1 MDNRNFI
8 ARRAAAYFKPGDVVN
23 LGIGI
28 PSLCGSYAAE
38 GVLFQG
44 ENGVIGI
51 GQTVKEGLMMNE
63 RFVNAGG
70 VNFIPVP
77 GASDFDVA
85 MSFGVIR
92 SGRLAATV
100 LGGLQVSAQG
110 DLANWASP
118 GRAFGMG
125 GAMDLCNGAKKVIV
139 AMELVSKKGEPK
151 IVNQCTMPLT
161 ALRCVDH
168 IVTDRC
174 VIDMTPEGLMLTEIR
189 KGHTVEEI
197 QAAVEPKL
205 LVASDLIE
213 MEED

>member
-8 ARRAAAYFKPGDVVN
+8 AKRAAAYFKPGDVVN

-38 GVLFQG
+38 GVLFQS
-44 ENGVIGI
+44 ENGFIGI
-51 GQTVKEGLMMNE
+51 GATVNEGLMMNE

-77 GASDFDVA
+77 GASAFDAA

-100 LGGLQVSAQG
+100 LGGLQVSANG
-110 DLANWASP
+110 DLAYWASP

-125 GAMDLCNGAKKVIV
+125 GAMDLCNGARKVIV
-139 AMELVSKKGEPK
+139 AMDLVAKNGAPK
-151 IVNQCTMPLT
+151 VVNQCTMPLT
-161 ALRCVDH
+161 AIRCVDH

-174 VIDMTPEGLMLTEIR
+174 VINVTPESLVLAEIR

-205 LVASDLIE
+205 LVAPDLIE

>member
-1 MDNRNFI
+1 MNNRNFI
-8 ARRAAAYFKPGDVVN
+8 AKRAAAYFKPGDVVN

-28 PSLCGSYAAE
+28 PSLCGSYAVD
-38 GVLFQG
+38 GVLFQS
-44 ENGVIGI
+44 ENGFIGI
-51 GQTVKEGLMMNE
+51 GATVQEGLMKSE

-70 VNFIPVP
+70 VHFIPVP
-77 GASDFDVA
+77 GSSAFDVA

-110 DLANWASP
+110 DLANWATP

-125 GAMDLCNGAKKVIV
+125 GAMDLCNGAKQVIV
-139 AMELVSKKGEPK
+139 AMDLVAKDGSPK
-151 IVNQCTMPLT
+151 IVNQCTLPLT
-161 ALRCVDH
+161 AVQCVDH

-174 VIDMTPEGLMLTEIR
+174 VIDVTKEGLLLSEIR
-189 KGHTVEEI
+189 RGHTVEEI
-197 QAAVEPKL
+197 QAAVQPTL
-205 LVASDLIE
+205 LVAPNLIE